1 MRQIFI
7 IRGFHWG
14 YNDEVYYP
22 CGNYIKSTFVNE
34 EKAKAA
40 LVSLERSH
48 WQDMDLGE
56 TYQFFDTD
64 QPLIDRVN
72 KFINEKCGKPL
83 FTDDDR
89 RDIFIPSQLSDE
101 DFVEFLKISSLKAF
115 KLIKFEEGQKFYTI
129 FFPDEQDYLKA
140 YDEAST
146 ALVYSES
153 IDRLKEE
160 AESELEY
167 HWDEPIRLKGEL
179 SELSDTP
186 IIFKTLIDNNK
197 AIKYK
202 KKKKRL
208 TVKSDNVEAL
218 FSVNEL
224 LKKPLFEI
232 KTLTVDEV
240 KKIESDLVDEW

>member
-1 MRQIFI
+1 MGQIFI

-14 YNDEVYYP
+14 YNDETYYP
-22 CGNYIKSTFVNE
+22 CGNYIKSTFMSEVQAQKE
-34 EKAKAA
+34 
-40 LVSLERSH
+40 LTRLERSH

-64 QPLIDRVN
+64 QPLINRVN
-72 KFINEKCGKPL
+72 KFINEKCGQPL

-89 RDIFIPSQLSDE
+89 RDTFIPSTLSDE
-101 DFVEFLKISSLKAF
+101 DFTEFLKISSLKAF
-115 KLIKFEEGQKFYTI
+115 KLIKFEENQKFYAI
-129 FFPDEQDYLKA
+129 FLSDDQDYLKE
-140 YDEAST
+140 YDEGST

-153 IDRLKEE
+153 IDQLKEE

-167 HWDEPIRLKGEL
+167 HWDESIILKGEL

-186 IIFKTLIDNNK
+186 IIFKTLINNNK
-197 AIKYK
+197 AIKYNEK
-202 KKKKRL
+202 KKHL

-224 LKKPLFEI
+224 LNKPLFEI
-232 KTLTVDEV
+232 KTLTIDEV
-240 KKIESDLVDEW
+240 KELESELIEEW